1 MTGGCALILG
11 EVGPNFAAGMTGGIA
26 YVYDEYRTLAGRCNL
41 DTVALREP
49 SPAELAQI
57 RELIVAHV
65 RATQSPLGIK
75 MLYRFDAIAA
85 HFVKV
90 VPVEYERVMAIVED
104 AKRAGATREEALET
118 AFEVVTG
125 AKEVK
130 RHG

>member
-11 EVGPNFAAGMTGGIA
+11 EVGPNFAAGMTGGVA

-41 DTVALREP
+41 DTVALRQP
-49 SPAELAQI
+49 TDDELAQI
-57 RELIVAHV
+57 RKLIVEHA

-90 VPVEYERVMAIVED
+90 VPVEYERVMAIVADEE
-104 AKRAGATREEALET
+104 RGGATHEEALET
-118 AFEVVTG
+118 AFAVVTG
-125 AKEVK
+125 TKEVK